1 MAEVTFHNNFG
12 LTEEQFEQLE
22 KLAALG
28 YTAREIAMFFNLPT
42 EPFVKIAGDT
52 TSHINYRI
60 EAGKFKALANES
72 LAIMGKA
79 EHGDIDASKR
89 IQDIRKT
96 RGFKIS
102 KDDIFGSPDRK
113 ALRALEDWI
122 EGGSKT
128 DLSNDENIYLDALT
142 LINSMDRKYGR
153 KNTIS
158 FFVKTYGI
166 THTRASIMYD
176 EAINLFYSDRTV
188 ERKALRVKKAEYLED
203 LSRAVAANAETSRD
217 FEVAANIEVQA
228 AKLRGLDQPDPQK
241 LAPEAYQKP
250 VKVFSLD
257 ASEIGLSAVNRLE
270 VARQIDELDIPSKD
284 KERVKRDARIL
295 PFNLEQTLDELET
308 ESKED

>member
-1 MAEVTFHNNFG
+1 MAEVTLHHNFG

-28 YTAREIAMFFNLPT
+28 YTPREIAMFFNLPVA
-42 EPFVKIAGDT
+42 PFQKIAAEP

-60 EAGKFKALANES
+60 ESGKFKALANES
-72 LAIMGKA
+72 LAILSKS
-79 EHGDIDASKR
+79 EKGDIDASKR

-113 ALRALEDWI
+113 ALKALEDWI

-128 DLSNDENIYLDALT
+128 DLSNDEKIYLDALT
-142 LINSMDRKYGR
+142 LMHSMDRKYGR
-153 KNTIS
+153 KNTIA
-158 FFVKTYGI
+158 FFVKTYGLK
-166 THTRASIMYD
+166 HSRASAMYD
-176 EAINLFYSDRTV
+176 EAVNLFYSDRAI

-228 AKLRGLDQPDPQK
+228 AKLRGLDQPDPEK
-241 LAPEAYQKP
+241 LAPEAFNKP
-250 VKVFSLD
+250 VRVFELD
-257 ASEIGLSAVNRLE
+257 PQAIGLEPVNRQE
-270 VARQIDELDIPSKD
+270 IARQIDELDIPNKD
-284 KERVKRDARIL
+284 KQRVKRDARIL
-295 PFNLEQTLDELET
+295 PFKLEQYLDELET